1 MQDAQA
7 ADDAAVRATLDGDAQ
22 SFGPLVARYQEVAF
36 RAAYLV
42 VRDADAAE
50 DVAQEAFIRAYRGL
64 ARFRTGA
71 PFRPWLLRIVTN
83 LALNEVRARGRRR
96 GLAEHVLR
104 RAPAAPPRGDDPA
117 TRVVRDER
125 DAALLRALREL
136 RDDDQVVLYLRHFLE
151 LPESEMATAL
161 GVRPG
166 TVKSRLSRAG
176 ARLREVI
183 ESRYPALA
191 PGDSG
196 AGNAADAVDLIEGA
210 DDGQG

>member
-22 SFGPLVARYQEVAF
+22 AFGSLVARYQEVAF

-42 VRDADAAE
+42 VRDAGGAE

-64 ARFRTGA
+64 ARFRLGE

-96 GLAEHVLR
+96 GLAERVLR
-104 RAPAAPPRGDDPA
+104 RAPPGPAQADDPA
-117 TRVVRDER
+117 TRLVRDER
-125 DAALLRALREL
+125 AAALLRALREL
-136 RDDDQVVLYLRHFLE
+136 SADDQAVLYLRHFLA
-151 LPESEMATAL
+151 LPERELATAL

-166 TVKSRLSRAG
+166 TAKSRLSRAG
-176 ARLREVI
+176 ARLRAVI

-191 PGDSG
+191 PGGSEHG
-196 AGNAADAVDLIEGA
+196 ERVELVEGA